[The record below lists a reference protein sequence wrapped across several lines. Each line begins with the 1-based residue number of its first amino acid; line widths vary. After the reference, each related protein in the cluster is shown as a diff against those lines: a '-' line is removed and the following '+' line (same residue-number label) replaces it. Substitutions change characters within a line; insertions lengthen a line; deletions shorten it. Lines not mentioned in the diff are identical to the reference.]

1 MCMHACMVMPLMMKS
16 DFFII
21 LLALGTLVCVTRAFP
36 TATSSTV
43 QQLEDHTQRAA
54 SQLTGGARAVVNRFE
69 TWASNLH
76 LHRDNTNMQKAEAQ
90 LIGTAIVTGISLL
103 APIVINILKT
113 ILGIGSKETM
123 DAVLEGIPQ
132 YSQGQP
138 LGYPLTGYS
147 PSQYGNDYAAIAE
160 DLLTLLIQTA
170 NSQLTGGAQA
180 SDKTQASNLQLNR
193 DDTNM
198 QNDDDVS
205 SNAEEENKLE
215 SELLQVA
222 NDQRWRARLR
232 RRKVVPFRR
241 DRFIKNPGQWKLK
254 PKRKGFFASILQF
267 FKNLW

>member
-1 MCMHACMVMPLMMKS
+1 MHACMVMPLTMKS

-21 LLALGTLVCVTRAFP
+21 LLALGTLVCVTCAFP

-43 QQLEDHTQRAA
+43 QQLEDHTQTAD
-54 SQLTGGARAVVNRFE
+54 SQLTGGARAVENRFK
-69 TWASNLH
+69 TWASNLQ
-76 LHRDNTNMQKAEAQ
+76 LHHDNTNMQKAEAQ
-90 LIGTAIVTGISLL
+90 LIGTAIVTGISVL
-103 APIVINILKT
+103 APIVINILKA
-113 ILGIGSKETM
+113 ILGIGNKEMM

-147 PSQYGNDYAAIAE
+147 PLQYGNDYAAIAE
-160 DLLTLLIQTA
+160 DLLTLLTQTA